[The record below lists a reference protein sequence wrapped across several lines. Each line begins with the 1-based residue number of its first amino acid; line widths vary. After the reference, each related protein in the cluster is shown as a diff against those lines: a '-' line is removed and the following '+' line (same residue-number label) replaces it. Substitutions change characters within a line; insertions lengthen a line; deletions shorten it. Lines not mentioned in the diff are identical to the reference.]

1 MSNTSSSISRNTT
14 DNANN
19 TQKFFN
25 GQYYNQIAYR
35 AEDVDTAIGFFLKRG
50 FDKVAATN
58 TALVLLQQASVDKVP
73 IFKLLDTLTGVNDV
87 QLSYVVAQVLNLN
100 RAKCSVVGYRIS
112 SQTNRFDQ
120 RNIIV

>member
-1 MSNTSSSISRNTT
+1 MANQATSDIS
-14 DNANN
+14 
-19 TQKFFN
+19 QKFFN
-25 GQYYNQIAYR
+25 GQNNNQIAYR

-50 FDKVAATN
+50 FDRVAATN

-100 RAKCSVVGYRIS
+100 RSKCSVVGYRIS
-112 SQTNRFDQ
+112 PQTNRFDQ